1 MKVTLQPN
9 GCALYAGREWQLI
22 SQPGQGMRV
31 FVEKNR
37 HSAFNQLKN
46 KARSNYNAL
55 YLYSQLMS
63 LNNRHGMLRSLVSRA
78 KMQQMRLQLEG
89 GSINYNVV
97 DGCVFIGEFGFSGG
111 KSQVAGL
118 YKIERLSPQE
128 LDTKAISGISTKN
141 IAINGAFSDLDGA
154 ARAMPSFIERGY
166 KPDTTQASLNHDGF
180 CLFFNTCG
188 AGISS
193 DMRQFVDTSSIGGGT
208 QGAQKLAKL
217 IRLEAKKAK
226 EVQWTLHEKGHAV
239 FKQALSIA
247 LREMT
252 TTEKSRLSKHK
263 VFYANPTMNLNLI
276 DSYRKEAGMQLAPQ
290 PPLLNNTSL
299 EQTWVTGNFVSE
311 SVISYRQLKEQGENG
326 LRNVTAGNI
335 ASNALTRLGIL
346 GIGSYA
352 VPTLGIGIAGWA
364 VAWGTLVASN
374 IGNPNHKVM
383 ENGADFFNHV
393 FNCLSKK

>member
-31 FVEKNR
+31 FVEKSR

-97 DGCVFIGEFGFSGG
+97 DGCVFIGEFGFSP
-111 KSQVAGL
+111 SNREESGL
-118 YKIERLSPQE
+118 YKASRRQE
-128 LDTKAISGISTKN
+128 FEPEPTNAISTKH
-141 IAINGAFSDLDGA
+141 IAINGACSSLAFA
-154 ARAMPSFIERGY
+154 AGSMPAFIERGY
-166 KPDTTQASLNHDGF
+166 KPETTQASLDQSGY
-180 CLFFNTCG
+180 CLFYNSCG
-188 AGISS
+188 AGIPS
-193 DMRQFVDTSSIGGGT
+193 DMRQFVDTSSVGGGT
-208 QGAQKLAKL
+208 QTAKQLAQL
-217 IRLEAKKAK
+217 IKLEAKKDK
-226 EVQWTLHEKGHAV
+226 EVHWTLHEKGHAV
-239 FKQALSIA
+239 FKQALRIA
-247 LREMT
+247 LQDLSSMD
-252 TTEKSRLSKHK
+252 KSRLSKHK

-276 DSYRKEAGMQLAPQ
+276 DRYRKKAGMQLAPQ

-311 SVISYRQLKEQGENG
+311 SIISYRQLKEQGENG

-335 ASNALTRLGIL
+335 ASNALTRLGML

-352 VPTLGIGIAGWA
+352 VPAMGVGIAGWT
-364 VAWGTLVASN
+364 VAWGTLIASN
-374 IGNPNHKVM
+374 LGSPNQKIL

-393 FNCLSKK
+393 FNRLSKS

>member
-97 DGCVFIGEFGFSGG
+97 DGCVFIGEFGFFGG
-111 KSQVAGL
+111 KNVSAGL
-118 YKIERLSPQE
+118 FQVDLQSNRPT
-128 LDTKAISGISTKN
+128 TKTVHTIATRH
-141 IAINGAFSDLDGA
+141 IAINGAFDDINA
-154 ARAMPSFIERGY
+154 AATHLPRFIERGY
-166 KPDTTQASLNHDGF
+166 KPETTQ
-180 CLFFNTCG
+180 NTLKTTGYSIFYNNCG
-188 AGISS
+188 EGITS
-193 DMRQFVDTSSIGGGT
+193 DMRQFVDTSSVGGGT
-208 QGAQKLAKL
+208 QTANKLAQL
-217 IRLEAKKAK
+217 IKLEAKKDK
-226 EVQWTLHEKGHAV
+226 EVYWTLHEKGHAV
-239 FKQALSIA
+239 FKQALHIA
-247 LREMT
+247 LQDLSSM
-252 TTEKSRLSKHK
+252 EKSRLSKHK

-276 DSYRKEAGMQLAPQ
+276 DSYRKKAGMQLAPQ
-290 PPLLNNTSL
+290 PSLLNNTSL
-299 EQTWVTGNFVSE
+299 EQTWVTGNFLSE
-311 SVISYRQLKEQGENG
+311 SIVSYRQLKEQGENG

-335 ASNALTRLGIL
+335 ASNALTRLGML

-352 VPTLGIGIAGWA
+352 VPAMGVGVAGWA

-374 IGNPNHKVM
+374 LGRPNQKIM
-383 ENGADFFNHV
+383 ENGADFFNHL
-393 FNCLSKK
+393 FNRISK

>member
-97 DGCVFIGEFGFSGG
+97 DGCVFIGEFGFSGDE
-111 KSQVAGL
+111 KNASGL
-118 YKIERLSPQE
+118 YKITPSSRGAQASP
-128 LDTKAISGISTKN
+128 AHSISTKHV
-141 IAINGAFSDLDGA
+141 AINGAFSNITKA
-154 ARAMPSFIERGY
+154 SSCMPMFIERGF
-166 KPDTTQASLNHDGF
+166 KPETTQSSLEKSGY
-180 CLFFNTCG
+180 CLFYNSTG

-193 DMRQFVDTSSIGGGT
+193 DMRQFVDTSSVGGGT
-208 QGAQKLAKL
+208 QTAKQLAQL
-217 IRLEAKKAK
+217 IKLEAKKDK
-226 EVQWTLHEKGHAV
+226 EVHWTLHEKGHAV

-247 LREMT
+247 LQDLSSMD
-252 TTEKSRLSKHK
+252 KSRLSKHK

-276 DSYRKEAGMQLAPQ
+276 DSYRKKAGMQLAPQ

-299 EQTWVTGNFVSE
+299 EQTWVTGNFLSE
-311 SVISYRQLKEQGENG
+311 SIISYRQLKEQGANG

-335 ASNALTRLGIL
+335 ASNALTRLGML
-346 GIGSYA
+346 GFGSYA
-352 VPTLGIGIAGWA
+352 VPAFGVGVAGWA
-364 VAWGTLVASN
+364 VAWGSLVASN
-374 IGNPNHKVM
+374 IGKPNQKVM
-383 ENGADFFNHV
+383 ENGADFFNHI
-393 FNCLSKK
+393 FNRLSES